1 MFAEKLTLP
10 RRKGATGAKLPRDRR
25 SATLKDHEKRRESPE
40 EDEEPMKKAPD
51 RGKKEMTKQK
61 ASPETKSQKLKDRNA
76 RTLLVKNLP
85 DRVTHHE
92 LIEVFEDAFQ
102 IRLVSKDRVSERI
115 AYIDFKSQADA
126 ERALEEKQGTEI
138 GGLAVVLD
146 LSEKK
151 AKAMM
156 REMEEGTPGE
166 KWENES

>member
-40 EDEEPMKKAPD
+40 EDE
-51 RGKKEMTKQK
+51 
-61 ASPETKSQKLKDRNA
+61 DRNA

-166 KWENES
+166 VRMLKKWENES